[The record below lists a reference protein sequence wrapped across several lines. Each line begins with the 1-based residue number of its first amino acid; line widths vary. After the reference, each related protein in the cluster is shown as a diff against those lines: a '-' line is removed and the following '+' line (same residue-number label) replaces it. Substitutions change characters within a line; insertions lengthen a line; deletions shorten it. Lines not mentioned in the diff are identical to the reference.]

1 MPIGDYMGDIAT
13 LQGAGA
19 GSKTVTPKHATNDA
33 SSYSLDMQD
42 FLELMVVSLKNQTMD
57 SSMDPAE
64 MMNQMVQMSVVEA
77 ITNISQLVSDSTSL
91 TYAASLVGKEVTI
104 GQYDANGKVS
114 ERPGTVTGTG
124 TYGGEQ
130 VVFVDHNDG
139 KGPQTYYLSA
149 IMAIGRVPDE
159 VKVEDSA
166 AGSTGGAGPE
176 GTGSAEAPSVVG

>member
-1 MPIGDYMGDIAT
+1 MAIGDYMGDIAA
-13 LQGAGA
+13 LQGLGA

-42 FLELMVVSLKNQTMD
+42 FLELMVTSLKNQTMD

-77 ITNISQLVSDSTSL
+77 ITNISQLISDSTSL

-104 GQYDANGKVS
+104 GQYNASGKVS

-130 VVFVDHNDG
+130 VIFVDHNDG

-159 VKVEDSA
+159 VKVEDST
-166 AGSTGGAGPE
+166 AGSAGE
-176 GTGSAEAPSVVG
+176 TGSAEEPGEVG